1 MFELAGRFDL
11 QAANGKLIDILGE
24 ENQGSS
30 WSGAERIGL
39 DLIRDEF
46 ENIYSIDEFVKDRI
60 ILPIG
65 ENFPNGVY
73 ITENFKLTTKPISA
87 SSQPSGCHC
96 FCKTDDLSIW
106 LIMIGP
112 FISLLTLICLI
123 YSVFQ
128 KKRQQ

>member
-65 ENFPNGVY
+65 ENFPIGVF
-73 ITENFKLTTKPISA
+73 ITENFKLTTKLISE
-87 SSQPSGCHC
+87 SG
-96 FCKTDDLSIW
+96 
-106 LIMIGP
+106 MR
-112 FISLLTLICLI
+112 LLLD
-123 YSVFQ
+123 
-128 KKRQQ
+128 